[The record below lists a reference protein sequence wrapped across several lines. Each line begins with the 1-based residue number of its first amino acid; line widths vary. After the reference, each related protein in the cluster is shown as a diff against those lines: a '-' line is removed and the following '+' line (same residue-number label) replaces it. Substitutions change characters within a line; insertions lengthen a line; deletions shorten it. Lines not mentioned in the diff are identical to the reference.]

1 MHEKYRGGKK
11 VSKKIMMAVG
21 AMIAAAVLG
30 LGFAQSLTVSAG
42 PDLSKEEVK
51 NKVKSQYPGKIT
63 ELELDEE
70 GKNPVYE
77 VEIEI
82 EGKEYELLIDG
93 NSGEVLKLNEK
104 KAVATDGKKVD
115 SDKISEEENKTLQIK
130 EKNADDADDKDGKA
144 KMNQAKE
151 TNNNEKNDNAD
162 DKANQPVKKETEQV
176 QAPKAEQKTVA
187 QTPNAEEKPAAQA
200 EQKPAAKAPAK
211 ETTEKKQE
219 SKPAKKAIISKEK
232 AINIALAQFSGHI
245 EEVELDDDDERL
257 IYDIEIESSRG
268 GAEVEIDAYTGKVL
282 VVDIDLEDDDDDHDD
297 DD

>member
-1 MHEKYRGGKK
+1 
-11 VSKKIMMAVG
+11 MMAVG

-42 PDLSKEEVK
+42 PDLSQKEIRE
-51 NKVKSQYPGKIT
+51 KVQSQYPGKIT
-63 ELELDEE
+63 ELELDEK

-93 NSGEVLKLNEK
+93 NSGEVLKLDEK
-104 KAVATDGKKVD
+104 TTVAKDGEKVD
-115 SDKISEEENKTLQIK
+115 NDKLSEEENKTLQIK
-130 EKNADDADDKDGKA
+130 EKNADDADDKEGKPE
-144 KMNQAKE
+144 MNQANA
-151 TNNNEKNDNAD
+151 TNNNKENDNAD

-187 QTPNAEEKPAAQA
+187 QAPKAEEKPAAQA

-211 ETTEKKQE
+211 ETAEKKPE

-232 AINIALAQFSGHI
+232 AINIALAQFSGQV
-245 EEVELDDDDERL
+245 EEVELDDDDDHGRL

-282 VVDIDLEDDDDDHDD
+282 VVDIDLEDDEDDHNDDD
-297 DD
+297 